1 MSEYYPFRQFLM
13 PEICPSLLTHRLVP
27 SISTGQPNGNISY
40 GTVLAEMEQAM
51 ADDGTGGVGQLA

>member
-1 MSEYYPFRQFLM
+1 M